1 MGIIRQGI
9 LGGFKGKTGT
19 VIGGTWK
26 GISYMRGLSQSQHD
40 SKTEAQLLQRAKFK
54 MMVQTLR
61 PMSPVVNIG
70 FKYYAER
77 MTSRNAAMKY
87 NIRACLTGT
96 APENLQINW
105 ELLTFALGPLTG
117 ASQMQATYDSRVSS
131 FIVSWSN
138 EAGKAKADDDD
149 VALVLVYNATQ
160 SDAISVV
167 RGTKRSDLSLS
178 IMRPRYWKEG
188 DECNVYLAFTSSDG
202 DIISNSHWVGA
213 VTL

>member
-26 GISYMRGLSQSQHD
+26 GISYMRGLSISQHD

-54 MMVQTLR
+54 MMVSTLR
-61 PMSPVVNIG
+61 TMSPVVNIG

-77 MTSRNAAMKY
+77 MTCRNAAMKY

-105 ELLTFALGPLTG
+105 ELLTFALGPLTSP
-117 ASQMQATYDSRVSS
+117 SQMDVTYDSRVST
-131 FIVSWSN
+131 FVVSWSN
-138 EAGKAKADDDD
+138 EAGLAEAHDDD
-149 VALVLVYNATQ
+149 VALVLVYNATK
-160 SDAISVV
+160 SEAISVLQ
-167 RGTKRSDLSLS
+167 GTKRSDLTIS
-178 IMRPRYWKEG
+178 ILRPQYWKEG
-188 DECNVYLAFTSSDG
+188 DECNVYLAFTSNDG
-202 DIISNSHWVGA
+202 DIISNSRWVST